1 MISAAEAVVSTV
13 GIRSL
18 AITTPAL
25 TTSNPE
31 FFMWWEPARRPSP
44 VLEGRELPPVLD
56 SLGLADPL
64 ASRHAA
70 DGGT

>member
-1 MISAAEAVVSTV
+1 MISAAEEMSSTV
-13 GIRSL
+13 VTRSL

-25 TTSNPE
+25 TTSNSE
-31 FFMWWEPARRPSP
+31 FVMRWEPARWRSP

-70 DGGT
+70 DGGP